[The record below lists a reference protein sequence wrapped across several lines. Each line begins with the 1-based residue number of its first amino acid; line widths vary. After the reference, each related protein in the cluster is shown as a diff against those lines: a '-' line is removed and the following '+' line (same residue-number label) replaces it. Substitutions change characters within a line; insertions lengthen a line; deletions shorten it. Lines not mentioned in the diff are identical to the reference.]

1 MEEAARSGD
10 VRALFQLASH
20 LTPKQPRRRLQ
31 LRGPAGEIWTST
43 QQIRA
48 LTDFYLEVYAPQ
60 DEPVL
65 QPSQLTHNFQA
76 PSLDVE
82 EWARRLLELP
92 LTKATPKYLAPSA
105 AFVACSDILAGWLAK
120 YAAALGHYPSI
131 WVDSWLTLVPK
142 VRVPTLPKQLRPI
155 GLTEATGRAFAGYLQ
170 DAIRPYVCDYIGTIP
185 EMAYLPGRNTGM
197 AIRRVVQHCM
207 KALQTAALP
216 LGGLQ
221 LSLDL
226 TQAFDRLS
234 WTLVHASMLDAQIP
248 LALRGQ
254 VLDYYRRIG
263 YHLQQGEDTA
273 IIHAKRGVK
282 QGCKVAPLL
291 WSLCTG
297 LLFRRLAAR
306 TSSAW
311 VQQALNAFADD
322 LHLGQTVCTGDQLE
336 RALAFVGHLLDV
348 LTEARLVVNQTKSAV
363 LISLPQTFAKRWK
376 RRCYVKREEGM
387 QLRIRTPG
395 GRVFEIP
402 IVEKHPY
409 LGVVITYG
417 DVVQLTA
424 QHRTQLAW
432 TAWGRLRPLLTSAQ
446 APSLRHRL
454 RLWRACIP
462 PILLYGM
469 DCMPITG
476 SVLRLLQGVLT
487 RQLRAV
493 AKSQAHLAQET
504 TLSLHSRLRVPLVL
518 DVLKRAASKCVGRIP
533 NLPAEA
539 RDLTLIS
546 AEWAAEV
553 QEALL
558 ACDDARSQG
567 APDSVTSDGLPLFG
581 LPLCGAIFQVATGP
595 PITGAWANCSPE
607 VLRPALSEGEPLGG
621 WHAHVQVVWTCL
633 YPLDLATGTHQ
644 RGAVPPSGPLPH
656 EVSHMLSSVCL
667 RHSCPPSD
675 CRARQL
681 RMWHQWPLTTCPA
694 LQPYRD

>member
-1 MEEAARSGD
+1 
-10 VRALFQLASH
+10 
-20 LTPKQPRRRLQ
+20 
-31 LRGPAGEIWTST
+31 
-43 QQIRA
+43 
-48 LTDFYLEVYAPQ
+48 
-60 DEPVL
+60 
-65 QPSQLTHNFQA
+65 
-76 PSLDVE
+76 
-82 EWARRLLELP
+82 
-92 LTKATPKYLAPSA
+92 
-105 AFVACSDILAGWLAK
+105 
-120 YAAALGHYPSI
+120 
-131 WVDSWLTLVPK
+131 
-142 VRVPTLPKQLRPI
+142 
-155 GLTEATGRAFAGYLQ
+155 
-170 DAIRPYVCDYIGTIP
+170 
-185 EMAYLPGRNTGM
+185 
-197 AIRRVVQHCM
+197 
-207 KALQTAALP
+207 
-216 LGGLQ
+216 
-221 LSLDL
+221 
-226 TQAFDRLS
+226 
-234 WTLVHASMLDAQIP
+234 MLDAQIP

-376 RRCYVKREEGM
+376 RRCYVKREEGTR
-387 QLRIRTPG
+387 LRIRTPG
-395 GRVFEIP
+395 GHVFEIP
-402 IVEKHPY
+402 IVEKQPY

-469 DCMPITG
+469 DCMPVTG
-476 SVLRLLQGVLT
+476 RVLRMLQGVLT

-493 AKSQAHLAQET
+493 AKSQAHITQET
-504 TLSLHSRLRVPLVL
+504 TFSLHSRLRIPLVL

-553 QEALL
+553 QEALF
-558 ACDDARSQG
+558 ACDEARI
-567 APDSVTSDGLPLFG
+567 P
-581 LPLCGAIFQVATGP
+581 
-595 PITGAWANCSPE
+595 
-607 VLRPALSEGEPLGG
+607 R
-621 WHAHVQVVWTCL
+621 
-633 YPLDLATGTHQ
+633 GT
-644 RGAVPPSGPLPH
+644 
-656 EVSHMLSSVCL
+656 
-667 RHSCPPSD
+667 
-675 CRARQL
+675 
-681 RMWHQWPLTTCPA
+681 
-694 LQPYRD
+694 